1 MLTLPTFS
9 IITPS
14 FRQLH
19 WLRLCAAS
27 VADQGSVEHEHI
39 VQDAGTGP
47 ELELWAQ
54 TVPNLSLY
62 VEKDQGMYDA
72 VNRGLKRARGTI
84 CSYLNCDEQL
94 LSNAL
99 GQVAAFFDKNPEID
113 VLFGDSILIS
123 EGGEPLSYRRT
134 VVPILSY
141 VEHVQLNAPTCAT
154 FFRRSIIDRGLL
166 FNPHWRAIGDQVWIG
181 DLIRAGVR
189 MATLRK
195 PLAVFTFTGEN
206 LGATAISKQESARH
220 RSSVPRATD
229 LRTTVEVI
237 WHRVRKSFAGA
248 YWPRQVDIEI
258 YTLESPSARRR
269 QSARVGFSWPR
280 YASER
285 STSSTRTSHEKI

>member
-1 MLTLPTFS
+1 MLTLPSFS

-14 FRQLH
+14 FRQLD

-27 VADQGSVEHEHI
+27 VADQRSVQHEHI

-47 ELELWAQ
+47 DLETWAQ

-62 VEKDQGMYDA
+62 VEKDDGMYDA
-72 VNRGLKRARGTI
+72 VNRGLKRAHGTI

-94 LSNAL
+94 LPNAL

-123 EGGEPLSYRRT
+123 KDGEPLSYRRT

-154 FFRRSIIDRGLL
+154 FFRRSIIDQGLL
-166 FNPHWRAIGDQVWIG
+166 FDPQWKVIGDQVWIE

-206 LGATAISKQESARH
+206 LSSTAISQQEGARH
-220 RSSVPRATD
+220 RSSLARATG
-229 LRTTVEVI
+229 LRKTIAVI
-237 WHRVRKSFAGA
+237 WHRVRKLFAGA
-248 YWPRQVDIEI
+248 YWRRQVDIEI
-258 YTLESPSARRR
+258 YTLESPFARRR
-269 QSARVGFSWPR
+269 QIARVGFSWPR
-280 YASER
+280 N
-285 STSSTRTSHEKI
+285 T